1 MPSRPRYRTCFKV
14 GRGTFISEFHTAPG
28 VDQRL
33 QLCGHIRMRVIKQ
46 NKSAKIPEVGAPETA
61 GLRCVRPH
69 RPQQHASSQR
79 GANRSLWA
87 RDGRQWMATSRALGR
102 EGAGIDGGDCREE
115 RPRLPRKDDAK
126 FRKVQTTTRQVSH
139 QMPCPR
145 SCGGIDARLC
155 MRKEMARSC
164 VTLRGGCAVLVPPQ
178 RSAPIEASFL
188 GAAAGPAAGPG
199 DSKGKLWNGEIERSP
214 RADFES

>member
-1 MPSRPRYRTCFKV
+1 MPTLEYVYDSNYFPNIKCLRAPAIVPVLKG

-33 QLCGHIRMRVIKQ
+33 QLCGHIRVRVIKQ

-87 RDGRQWMATSRALGR
+87 RDGRQWMATSRVLGR

-115 RPRLPRKDDAK
+115 RPRLPRKDDASSGK
-126 FRKVQTTTRQVSH
+126 FKQQH
-139 QMPCPR
+139 
-145 SCGGIDARLC
+145 G
-155 MRKEMARSC
+155 E
-164 VTLRGGCAVLVPPQ
+164 LVIKCLIP
-178 RSAPIEASFL
+178 
-188 GAAAGPAAGPG
+188 GAAAKSMPG
-199 DSKGKLWNGEIERSP
+199 CACARRWHVHVSRSGEVARC
-214 RADFES
+214 